1 MVARIYKPAK
11 TAMQSGR
18 ANTRAWVLDF
28 EPADRK
34 TNDPLMGWVGSGDTA
49 QQVRLHFDTK
59 EEAIAYCKRHKIEY
73 ELFEPRER
81 TIRPKS
87 YASNFRWDRVS

>member
-18 ANTRAWVLDF
+18 ANTREWLLEFA
-28 EPADRK
+28 PADRK
-34 TNDPLMGWVGSGDTA
+34 SQDPLMGWTSSGDTP
-49 QQVRLHFDTK
+49 QQVRLWFSTK
-59 EEAIAYCKRHKIEY
+59 DEAIAYCRRHRLDY
-73 ELFEPRER
+73 EADDAHER
-81 TIRPKS
+81 AIRPKS